1 MRSLPDPGSTK
12 FQESSPNNPVST
24 MVVPSEKNTDIFDLT
39 MEEQD
44 QDVSKNSALTN
55 INTLSDEKDPPTPD
69 KVVERDKCDEGS
81 KDDDEASSEAC
92 EQSLDHIPIAADA
105 EPNLAINH
113 SSPTTDINHSNSVLS
128 LVSRGDENE
137 IKVLGESSDIETSV
151 LGDDNHINESIPVN
165 EGLTSKTFAST
176 LFETLGTTADCL
188 DETTDLSDQIDVEEE
203 VADDDD
209 EDEQFKSSTNLSLGL
224 GEAGARVE
232 ELAATPPRLA
242 APPLLTSTPH
252 SLPPSSLLSPV
263 SSLLADL
270 GPVSLPGSGSK
281 SYDYLLKVL
290 LVGDSD
296 VGKQE
301 ILSGLEDGSVD
312 SPYCSSTGAGMTEN
326 LKSDD
331 LLNLILKGVKHQ
343 HKTDLPIQLTR
354 RPRS

>member
-1 MRSLPDPGSTK
+1 M
-12 FQESSPNNPVST
+12 
-24 MVVPSEKNTDIFDLT
+24 
-39 MEEQD
+39 
-44 QDVSKNSALTN
+44 
-55 INTLSDEKDPPTPD
+55 
-69 KVVERDKCDEGS
+69 
-81 KDDDEASSEAC
+81 
-92 EQSLDHIPIAADA
+92 
-105 EPNLAINH
+105 
-113 SSPTTDINHSNSVLS
+113 S

-137 IKVLGESSDIETSV
+137 IKLLGESSDIETSV
-151 LGDDNHINESIPVN
+151 LGDNNHINESIPVN

-176 LFETLGTTADCL
+176 LFETLETTADCL

-203 VADDDD
+203 EVVDDDD

-312 SPYCSSTGAGMTEN
+312 SPYCSSTGAGMADN
-326 LKSDD
+326 LK
-331 LLNLILKGVKHQ
+331 NPM
-343 HKTDLPIQLTR
+343 TT
-354 RPRS
+354 

>member
-1 MRSLPDPGSTK
+1 M
-12 FQESSPNNPVST
+12 
-24 MVVPSEKNTDIFDLT
+24 
-39 MEEQD
+39 
-44 QDVSKNSALTN
+44 
-55 INTLSDEKDPPTPD
+55 
-69 KVVERDKCDEGS
+69 
-81 KDDDEASSEAC
+81 
-92 EQSLDHIPIAADA
+92 
-105 EPNLAINH
+105 
-113 SSPTTDINHSNSVLS
+113 S
-128 LVSRGDENE
+128 LVSRGDVNE
-137 IKVLGESSDIETSV
+137 IKVLGESSNIETSV
-151 LGDDNHINESIPVN
+151 LGDNNHINESIPVN

-176 LFETLGTTADCL
+176 LFETLETTADCL
-188 DETTDLSDQIDVEEE
+188 DETTDLSDHIDVEEE
-203 VADDDD
+203 EVVDDDD

-312 SPYCSSTGAGMTEN
+312 SPYCSSTGAGMADN
-326 LKSDD
+326 LK
-331 LLNLILKGVKHQ
+331 NPM
-343 HKTDLPIQLTR
+343 TT
-354 RPRS
+354 

>member
-1 MRSLPDPGSTK
+1 MPRFPDSNSPK
-12 FQESSPNNPVST
+12 NQESSPNNPNST

-81 KDDDEASSEAC
+81 KDEDEVSSEAC
-92 EQSLDHIPIAADA
+92 EHSLDHVPIAADA

-113 SSPTTDINHSNSVLS
+113 SSPTTTDINHSNSVLS

-151 LGDDNHINESIPVN
+151 LGDNNHINESIPVN

-176 LFETLGTTADCL
+176 LFETLETTADCL
-188 DETTDLSDQIDVEEE
+188 DETTDLSDQIDVEEDQE
-203 VADDDD
+203 VEDDDD

-312 SPYCSSTGAGMTEN
+312 SPYCSSTGAGMAEN

-331 LLNLILKGVKHQ
+331 STKYL
-343 HKTDLPIQLTR
+343 
-354 RPRS
+354 